1 MDVLEQLQELWG
13 IIVALPGQVWLNALY
28 LFVVLGLGKA
38 VGVIRDDGF
47 AAAVNGILAI
57 FMTGG
62 FAGITEL
69 ADVLQTSGVAVVA
82 AVYYHLWKNYVG
94 PFVGNLVE
102 KIKGAI
108 PSKG

>member
-1 MDVLEQLQELWG
+1 MEEINELWAVL
-13 IIVALPGQVWLNALY
+13 VALPGQVWLDAFY
-28 LFVVLGLGKA
+28 LFVILGLGKA
-38 VGVIRDDGF
+38 VGVVRSDGY

-69 ADVLQTSGVAVVA
+69 SGMLETSGVAVVA
-82 AVYYHLWKNYVG
+82 AVYYLLWKNYVG
-94 PFVGNLVE
+94 PFLGDLFG

-108 PSKG
+108 PAKG